1 MEITEVRVKLV
12 EKSRERLRAFC
23 SITFDGAFVIRDLKI
38 IGSGAGDSVFVAMP
52 SRKLCDRCPRCRS
65 KNHLRAKFCNE
76 CGHSLG
82 DRRTARNSHGRAKIH
97 ADVAHPIN
105 TECRE
110 MIQAAVIKAYH
121 EELERSKLPGY
132 RPPKFDEIDEAFIE
146 DLDATET
153 TESQIGAGSRDEA
166 DTGDQA
172 GSLEHDAQK
181 SESVFSDY
189 DSLIAD
195 LKKEAASR
203 QGRRQDRHGAYP
215 RPGAR
220 IAVGQSGT
228 PRQQRSSADGGNDRR
243 PDHHRNDRRRG
254 AGSAE
259 PAEKPSEPA
268 RVSGEPISS
277 QPAEPPLVVPQASA
291 PQPED
296 QKADDVFGAGLN

>member
-38 IGSGAGDSVFVAMP
+38 IGSGTGDRVFVAMP

-82 DRRTARNSHGRAKIH
+82 DRRTARDSHGRAKIH

-110 MIQAAVIKAYH
+110 MIQAAVIKAYR

-132 RPPKFDEIDEAFIE
+132 RPPKFDEIDETFIE
-146 DLDATET
+146 DIDAAET
-153 TESQIGAGSRDEA
+153 AEPEGVAVSRDEA
-166 DTGDQA
+166 DA
-172 GSLEHDAQK
+172 GEQDRDLENEAQK

-203 QGRRQDRHGAYP
+203 QGRRQDRHNSNPPPGNRFGA
-215 RPGAR
+215 
-220 IAVGQSGT
+220 GQSGT
-228 PRQQRSSADGGNDRR
+228 PQRQRSAADVRNDRR
-243 PDHHRNDRRRG
+243 PDHHRNDRKRETPPP
-254 AGSAE
+254 A
-259 PAEKPSEPA
+259 PAEKPSEPVV
-268 RVSGEPISS
+268 VSGESISS
-277 QPAEPPLVVPQASA
+277 QPAEPPVVPQVST
-291 PQPED
+291 PQ
-296 QKADDVFGAGLN
+296 QKDHEADDVFGAGLN